1 MPWPAPVTIATL
13 PSSSPTAPPV
23 SLECVFLT
31 SRQAADCIFRLVS
44 THTGPLDGLPETV
57 PGVVHRAAGLW
68 PDDEAV
74 VDRASTPSE
83 VRLTFAELDAAVRA
97 AAKAFVAT
105 GLQPGDRASV
115 WAPNMHQWIVAAL
128 GLYSAGGV
136 LVPLNTRFKGTEA
149 AHVLRTSGA
158 RFLFTVTD
166 FLDTNYVEL
175 LDDAGARDLVEEI
188 VILEGSV
195 PDGTVGW
202 DGFLARGTAVDDS
215 EVEAREATLTG
226 DTMCDIIFTSGT
238 TGAPK
243 GAMLRH
249 AASVRL
255 YDSWAEVVGLRH
267 GDRYLLIYPLFHTA
281 GLKSGLLASLLTGA
295 TLLSPLVFD
304 PQTVMTTVQAE
315 RITMLPGPPA
325 IYQTI
330 LNTDVSEY
338 DLSSLRLA
346 VTGAAVVPVELVVQ
360 MREQLGIE
368 SVVTGYGLTETTG
381 IVSMCRHD
389 DDPEIIAHTSGRP
402 IPGVEMKN
410 VDADGN
416 EVPTGEPGEI
426 VTRGFQVMIGYFD
439 NAEAT
444 AETID
449 PDGWLHTGDV
459 GYVDKDNNVTITD
472 RIKDMFIVGGFN
484 AYPAEIESLMLE
496 HPDLAQ
502 VAIVGVPDARMGE
515 VGMAFVV
522 PTAGHT
528 VETDEVLAWAR
539 EHMANFK
546 VPRYVEVVDAL
557 PLNASGKVLKFELRE
572 RGRALTSR

>member
-1 MPWPAPVTIATL
+1 MSDTL
-13 PSSSPTAPPV
+13 PET
-23 SLECVFLT
+23 
-31 SRQAADCIFRLVS
+31 
-44 THTGPLDGLPETV
+44 LPETV
-57 PGVVHRAAGLW
+57 PGVVHRAAALW

-74 VDRASTPSE
+74 VDRD
-83 VRLTFAELDAAVRA
+83 VRLTFADVDVAVREA
-97 AAKAFVAT
+97 ARAFVAS

-115 WAPNMHQWIVAAL
+115 WAPNIHQWIVAAL

-188 VILEGSV
+188 VILEGGV
-195 PDGTVGW
+195 PAGTVSW
-202 DGFLARGTAVDDS
+202 ADFLARGTDVDAATIDG
-215 EVEAREATLTG
+215 EIDAREAALDG

-249 AASVRL
+249 GASVRAFAA
-255 YDSWAEVVGLRH
+255 WADVVGLRH
-267 GDRYLLIYPLFHTA
+267 GDRYLLVYPLFHTA
-281 GLKSGLLASLLTGA
+281 GLKSGLVASLLTGT
-295 TLLSPLVFD
+295 TLLPHLVFD
-304 PQTVMTTVQAE
+304 TPSVMATVQAE
-315 RITMLPGPPA
+315 KITMLPGPPA

-330 LNTDVSEY
+330 LNADLSEY
-338 DLSSLRLA
+338 DFSSLRLA

-360 MREQLGIE
+360 MREQLGVE

-402 IPGVEMKN
+402 IPDVEMKI

-426 VTRGFQVMIGYFD
+426 LARGYQVMIGYFD
-439 NAEAT
+439 NPEAT
-444 AETID
+444 AEAID
-449 PDGWLHTGDV
+449 ADGWLHTGDV

-484 AYPAEIESLMLE
+484 AYPAEIEGLMLD

-522 PTAGHT
+522 PTAGHA
-528 VETDEVLAWAR
+528 VDRDEVLAWAR

-546 VPRYVEVVDAL
+546 VPRYLEVVDAL

-572 RGRALTSR
+572 RGRALTAS

>member
-1 MPWPAPVTIATL
+1 MTTPI
-13 PSSSPTAPPV
+13 
-23 SLECVFLT
+23 
-31 SRQAADCIFRLVS
+31 
-44 THTGPLDGLPETV
+44 GPNSDALPETV
-57 PGVVHRAAGLW
+57 PAVVHRAAARW

-74 VDRASTPSE
+74 VDRASTSSE
-83 VRLTFAELDAAVRA
+83 TRLTFAQLDAAVREA
-97 AAKAFVAT
+97 ARAFIAS
-105 GLQPGDRASV
+105 GLAPGDRASV
-115 WAPNMHQWIVAAL
+115 WAPNLHQWIVAAL

-149 AHVLRTSGA
+149 AHVLRTSRA

-175 LDDAGARDLVEEI
+175 LDHAGARELVEEI
-188 VILEGSV
+188 VILEGTV
-195 PDGTVGW
+195 PEGTVSW
-202 DGFLARGTAVDDS
+202 ADFLARGAGVDDAD
-215 EVEAREATLTG
+215 VEQREAALTG

-249 AASVRL
+249 GASVRA
-255 YDSWAEVVGLRH
+255 YASWSEVVGLRH

-281 GLKSGLLASLLTGA
+281 GLKSGLVASLLTGT
-295 TLLSPLVFD
+295 TLLPHLVFD
-304 PQTVMTTVQAE
+304 TPSVMATVQAE

-325 IYQTI
+325 IYQTV
-330 LNTDVSEY
+330 LNADLSEY
-338 DLSSLRLA
+338 DFSSLRLA

-360 MREQLGIE
+360 MREQLGLE
-368 SVVTGYGLTETTG
+368 CVVTGYGLTETTG
-381 IVSMCRHD
+381 IVAMCRHD

-402 IPGVEMKN
+402 IPDVEMRI

-416 EVPTGEPGEI
+416 EVPRGEQGEL
-426 VTRGFQVMIGYFD
+426 VVRGYNVMQGYFD
-439 NAEAT
+439 DPGET
-444 AETID
+444 AATID
-449 PDGWLHTGDV
+449 ADGWLHTGDIAV
-459 GYVDKDNNVTITD
+459 MDERGYIRITD
-472 RIKDMFIVGGFN
+472 RLKDMFIVGGFN
-484 AYPAEIESLMLE
+484 AYPAEIEGLMLE

-528 VETDEVLAWAR
+528 IDPDAVLAWAR

-546 VPRYVEVVDAL
+546 VPRYLEVVDAL
-557 PLNASGKVLKFELRE
+557 PLNASGKVLKFELRQ
-572 RGRALTSR
+572 RGRELIER

>member
-1 MPWPAPVTIATL
+1 VRA
-13 PSSSPTAPPV
+13 
-23 SLECVFLT
+23 FLT
-31 SRQAADCIFRLVS
+31 GRQAPDCIFRPVIE
-44 THTGPLDGLPETV
+44 TLPETV
-57 PGVVHRAAGLW
+57 PEVVHRGAALW

-74 VDRASTPSE
+74 VDRE
-83 VRLTFAELDAAVRA
+83 VRLTFTQLEAAVRS

-128 GLYSAGGV
+128 GLYAAGGV

-166 FLDTNYVEL
+166 FLDTDYVEL
-175 LDDAGARDLVEEI
+175 LEAAGARDLVEEI

-195 PDGTVGW
+195 PDGGTARVVSW
-202 DGFLARGTAVDDS
+202 SDFLARGADFPEADVD
-215 EVEAREATLTG
+215 AREAALDG
-226 DTMCDIIFTSGT
+226 DTMSDIIFTSGT

-249 AASVRL
+249 GASVRL
-255 YDSWAEVVGLRH
+255 YDAWSDVVGLRH

-281 GLKSGLLASLLTGA
+281 GLKSGLLASLLKGA
-295 TLLSPLVFD
+295 TLLPHLVFD
-304 PQTVMTTVQAE
+304 PQSVMTTVQVE
-315 RITMLPGPPA
+315 RVTMLPGPPA

-346 VTGAAVVPVELVVQ
+346 VTGAAVVPVELVVKL
-360 MREQLGIE
+360 REELGFD

-381 IVSMCRHD
+381 TVAMCRHD

-402 IPGVEMKN
+402 LDGIEMKI

-416 EVPTGEPGEI
+416 EVPTGEQGEI
-426 VTRGFQVMIGYFD
+426 VTRGYQVMIGYFD
-439 NAEAT
+439 NPEAT
-444 AETID
+444 AETVD
-449 PDGWLHTGDV
+449 ADGWLHTGDV
-459 GYVDKDNNVTITD
+459 GYVDAQNNVTITD

-484 AYPAEIESLMLE
+484 AYPAEIEGLMLE

-522 PTAGHT
+522 PTAGHA
-528 VETDEVLAWAR
+528 VDRDEVLAWAR

-546 VPRYVEVVDAL
+546 APRYLEVIDAL
-557 PLNASGKVLKFELRE
+557 PLNASGKVLKFELRQ
-572 RGRALTSR
+572 RGRELTSG

>member
-1 MPWPAPVTIATL
+1 VLA
-13 PSSSPTAPPV
+13 
-23 SLECVFLT
+23 FLT
-31 SRQAADCIFRLVS
+31 GRQARDCIFRPV
-44 THTGPLDGLPETV
+44 TETLPETV
-57 PGVVHRAAGLW
+57 PGVVHRAATLW

-74 VDRASTPSE
+74 VDRST
-83 VRLTFAELDAAVRA
+83 RFTFVELETAVRD

-115 WAPNMHQWIVAAL
+115 WAPNLHQWIVAAL
-128 GLYSAGGV
+128 GLYAAGGV

-166 FLDTNYVEL
+166 FLDTDYVEL

-188 VILEGSV
+188 VILEGTVPAGDSV
-195 PDGTVGW
+195 VSWSD
-202 DGFLARGTAVDDS
+202 FLRRGADVADAEVD
-215 EVEAREATLTG
+215 ARESALTG
-226 DTMCDIIFTSGT
+226 DTMSDIIFTSGT

-249 AASVRL
+249 GASVRL
-255 YDSWAEVVGLRH
+255 YESWSDVVGLRH

-281 GLKSGLLASLLTGA
+281 GLKSGLLASLLKGA
-295 TLLSPLVFD
+295 TLLPHLVFD
-304 PQTVMTTVQAE
+304 PATVMSTVQSE
-315 RITMLPGPPA
+315 RVTMLPGPPA

-346 VTGAAVVPVELVVQ
+346 VTGAAVVPVELVVKL
-360 MREQLGIE
+360 REELGFD

-381 IVSMCRHD
+381 TVAMCRHD

-402 IPGVEMKN
+402 LEGIEMKI

-416 EVPTGEPGEI
+416 EVPTGEQGEI
-426 VTRGFQVMIGYFD
+426 VTRGYQVMIGYFD
-439 NAEAT
+439 NPEAT
-444 AETID
+444 AEAID
-449 PDGWLHTGDV
+449 ADGWLHTGDV
-459 GYVDKDNNVTITD
+459 GFVDAQNNVTITD

-484 AYPAEIESLMLE
+484 AYPAEIEGLVLE
-496 HPDLAQ
+496 HPDIAQ
-502 VAIVGVPDARMGE
+502 VAVVGVPDERMGE

-528 VETDEVLAWAR
+528 VDPDEVLAWAR
-539 EHMANFK
+539 EHMANYK
-546 VPRYVEVVDAL
+546 APRYLEVVDAL
-557 PLNASGKVLKFELRE
+557 PLNASGKVLKYELRQ
-572 RGRALTSR
+572 RGREATGA

>member
-1 MPWPAPVTIATL
+1 M
-13 PSSSPTAPPV
+13 
-23 SLECVFLT
+23 
-31 SRQAADCIFRLVS
+31 S
-44 THTGPLDGLPETV
+44 TPTGPVDPRPETV
-57 PGVVHRAAGLW
+57 PGVVHRAAALW

-74 VDRASTPSE
+74 VDRGT
-83 VRLTFAELDAAVRA
+83 RLTFAELDAAVRD

-115 WAPNMHQWIVAAL
+115 WAPNLHQWIVAAL
-128 GLYSAGGV
+128 GLYAAGGV

-188 VILEGSV
+188 VILEGAV

-202 DGFLARGTAVDDS
+202 AEFLARGEDIPDKEVD
-215 EVEAREATLTG
+215 AREAALTG

-249 AASVRL
+249 GASVRA
-255 YDSWAEVVGLRH
+255 YASWSEVVGLRH

-281 GLKSGLLASLLTGA
+281 GLKSGLLASLLTGT
-295 TLLSPLVFD
+295 TLLPHLVFD
-304 PQTVMTTVQAE
+304 PQTVMATVQDE

-330 LNTDVSEY
+330 LNADVSEY
-338 DLSSLRLA
+338 DVSSLRLA
-346 VTGAAVVPVELVVQ
+346 VTGAAVVPVELVVKL
-360 MREQLGIE
+360 REELGFD

-381 IVSMCRHD
+381 IVAMCRHD

-402 IPGVEMKN
+402 IPGVEMRI
-410 VDADGN
+410 VDADGD

-426 VTRGFQVMIGYFD
+426 VTRGYQVMIGYFD
-439 NAEAT
+439 NPEAT

-449 PDGWLHTGDV
+449 TDGRLHTGDV
-459 GYVDKDNNVTITD
+459 GYVDAQNNVTITD

-484 AYPAEIESLMLE
+484 AYPAEIEGLLLE

-502 VAIVGVPDARMGE
+502 VAIVGVPDDRMGE

-522 PTAGHT
+522 PTAGRT
-528 VETDEVLAWAR
+528 VDRDEVLAWSR

-546 VPRYVEVVDAL
+546 APRYLEVVDAL
-557 PLNASGKVLKFELRE
+557 PLNASGKVLKFELRQ
-572 RGRALTSR
+572 RGRELTGS